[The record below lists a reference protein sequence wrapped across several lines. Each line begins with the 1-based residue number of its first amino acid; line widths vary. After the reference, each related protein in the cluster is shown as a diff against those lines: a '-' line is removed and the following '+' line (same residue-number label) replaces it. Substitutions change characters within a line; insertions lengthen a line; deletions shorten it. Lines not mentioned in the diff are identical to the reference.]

1 MGQVLATLTDLSV
14 TPAHY
19 ITPSVALFMFVATII
34 GGNTPLLIPLVMD
47 TVGYSAQVYIDFAA
61 ASVYI
66 GEQSGELL
74 CEYYCRIYSYVN
86 EIYSCMYKICIYIY
100 IAYLFCIYNVEFIVM
115 LC

>member
-34 GGNTPLLIPLVMD
+34 GGNTPLLIPLVMES
-47 TVGYSAQVYIDFAA
+47 VGYSAQVYIDFTA
-61 ASVYI
+61 ASVYA

-74 CEYYCRIYSYVN
+74 Y
-86 EIYSCMYKICIYIY
+86 
-100 IAYLFCIYNVEFIVM
+100 
-115 LC
+115 